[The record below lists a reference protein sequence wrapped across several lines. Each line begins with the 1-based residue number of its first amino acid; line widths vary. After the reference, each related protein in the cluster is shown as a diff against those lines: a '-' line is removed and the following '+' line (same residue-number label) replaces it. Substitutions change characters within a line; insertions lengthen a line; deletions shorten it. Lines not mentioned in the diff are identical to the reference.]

1 MWFAPSIVDNCL
13 QLGVAP
19 STMPDSR
26 TIFCCKSEKKI
37 AILHFAPNTFLVFD
51 PTVQVDGATPF
62 SPQGMPTGDGAIQEN
77 VPSTPRAEYLQ
88 CWNSTGSVND
98 FR

>member
-1 MWFAPSIVDNCL
+1 MWFAPSIVGYCL

-26 TIFCCKSEKKI
+26 TIFCCKSKKEI

-51 PTVQVDGATPF
+51 PEAQVDGATPF
-62 SPQGMPTGDGAIQEN
+62 PPRSMSTVDGAIQEN
-77 VPSTPRAEYLQ
+77 VPSTLHPE
-88 CWNSTGSVND
+88 
-98 FR
+98 